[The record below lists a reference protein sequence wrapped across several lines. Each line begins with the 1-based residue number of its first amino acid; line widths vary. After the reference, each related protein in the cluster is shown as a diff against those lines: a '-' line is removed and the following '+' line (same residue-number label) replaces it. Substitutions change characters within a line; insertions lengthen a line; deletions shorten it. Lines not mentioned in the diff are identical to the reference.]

1 MEAIKANTEAR
12 RVIDCSIIATALR
25 YYRTNVAPIA
35 TAKLMADLNRL
46 IAEFDITAKI
56 PLHATDDGLLV
67 IAGPDNTGPMQVTS
81 LNTITVE

>member
-1 MEAIKANTEAR
+1 MGTFKTSAEAR

-56 PLHATDDGLLV
+56 PLHVDDDGQLI
-67 IAGPDNTGPMQVTS
+67 IAGPDNTDALKVTS
-81 LNTITVE
+81 LNEL

>member
-35 TAKLMADLNRL
+35 TAKLMTDLNRL
-46 IAEFDITAKI
+46 ILEYDKTAKT
-56 PLHATDDGLLV
+56 PLHVDDDGQLI
-67 IAGPDNTGPMQVTS
+67 IAGPDNLDPVQVTS
-81 LNTITVE
+81 INTL

>member
-1 MEAIKANTEAR
+1 MGTFKTSAEAR

-35 TAKLMADLNRL
+35 TAKIMADLNRL

-56 PLHATDDGLLV
+56 PLHVDDDGQLV
-67 IAGPDNTGPMQVTS
+67 LASPDNKKPVQVTGINE
-81 LNTITVE
+81 L